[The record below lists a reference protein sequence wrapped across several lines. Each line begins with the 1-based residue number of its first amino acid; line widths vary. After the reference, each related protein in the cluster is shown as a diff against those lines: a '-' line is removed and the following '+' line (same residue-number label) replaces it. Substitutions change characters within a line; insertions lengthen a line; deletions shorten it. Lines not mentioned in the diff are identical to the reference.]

1 LALAVPLSRFTPR
14 VGGGSAF
21 FVMRR
26 RSLVAA
32 TLVIAAL
39 GGAATLGVWG
49 RAKGAVELQLIR
61 VQAAQGSNL
70 KAITVEFR
78 AGPARVGFAEE
89 LKVQSRVAGR
99 WLEPEQ
105 FPALTNTYLLVRTN
119 RESVI
124 FLVPVLAEA
133 CRFVL
138 PYRTSS
144 PYCKAYFF
152 LQRHGLRTRFPG
164 AGRLVLRCFPIES
177 RLRYATPELALPVD
191 QAGLS
196 TIRIRRHNYWVQA
209 TPGCAFCLFLGQ
221 WSGAPDSNRWH

>member
-1 LALAVPLSRFTPR
+1 
-14 VGGGSAF
+14 
-21 FVMRR
+21 MRR